1 MCCFTRH
8 IISLMKLCFLN
19 APSRPK
25 ERLRGCMMVCLRHQT
40 MRTTTIMTW
49 LMRKKPPGVE
59 VHERGRNARGTSTLH
74 QGNPL
79 CLQENPLLNNEVPA
93 GDHHLLKGRLLL
105 NEEQTRL
112 PQLRRGLD
120 HPLLLLAQEDLGGHE
135 KSLQSRI
142 TCTAIAT
149 L

>member
-25 ERLRGCMMVCLRHQT
+25 RRLQGCMMACLCHQT
-40 MRTTTIMTW
+40 MKTTTTMTW
-49 LMRKKPPGVE
+49 LMRKKPPGVK
-59 VHERGRNARGTSTLH
+59 VHERGRNARGMSTLN

-79 CLQENPLLNNEVPA
+79 RLQENPLLNNEVPA

-105 NEEQTRL
+105 NEEQTHL
-112 PQLRRGLD
+112 PHPRRGPD
-120 HPLLLLAQEDLGGHE
+120 H
-135 KSLQSRI
+135 
-142 TCTAIAT
+142 
-149 L
+149 